1 MSLKKI
7 VIIFLSLILLVFGY
21 KFYMH
26 YRIVS
31 SILNDAFVDNG
42 QTFEILKETIFGKDS
57 EVKRV
62 KLVKQTIGD
71 TVGFEVVNKIEINGV
86 STMLPFSKSVI
97 QSIKTTEQLIDIKTN
112 NGKRFRILY
121 PFVDHTSLNLY
132 EPHKDAFEFF
142 KSTYSYD
149 AGHIGFFQSNEKLL
163 SEYTLF
169 ISKKMFLPNGAVHY
183 LGVFERGDLRGFQ
196 ACHPDRRECAEKLVA
211 VEIFLKNNKTSIMFF
226 ENFTQDEIDFVLSH
240 FTTG

>member
-7 VIIFLSLILLVFGY
+7 VIIFLSLILLFSGY

-26 YRIVS
+26 YHIVS
-31 SILNDAFVDNG
+31 SLSVTLEIPEENG
-42 QTFEILKETIFGKDS
+42 LTWEILKEAIFGKDS
-57 EVKRV
+57 EATRV
-62 KLVKQTIGD
+62 KLI
-71 TVGFEVVNKIEINGV
+71 ERKIKDADQFDVANEININEAR
-86 STMLPFSKSVI
+86 TMLPFSKSVI

-112 NGKRFRILY
+112 NGRRFRILY
-121 PFVDHTSLNLY
+121 PFVDHN
-132 EPHKDAFEFF
+132 KDAFEFF

-169 ISKKMFLPNGAVHY
+169 ISKKMFIPNGAVHY
-183 LGVFERGDLRGFQ
+183 LGVFEKGDLRGFQ
-196 ACHPDRRECAEKLVA
+196 ACHPDIPECAERSVA
-211 VEIFLKNNKTSIMFF
+211 VEIFLHDGKTSMMFF
-226 ENFTQDEIDFVLSH
+226 EHFTQDEIDFVLSH

>member
-7 VIIFLSLILLVFGY
+7 VIIFLSLILLFSGS

-31 SILNDAFVDNG
+31 SLSVTLEIPEENG
-42 QTFEILKETIFGKDS
+42 LTWEILKEAIFGKDS

-71 TVGFEVVNKIEINGV
+71 TVGFEVANKIEINGV

-121 PFVDHTSLNLY
+121 PFVDHN
-132 EPHKDAFEFF
+132 KDAFEFF

-169 ISKKMFLPNGAVHY
+169 ISKKMFIPSGAAHY

-196 ACHPDRRECAEKLVA
+196 ACHPDIPECAERSVA
-211 VEIFLKNNKTSIMFF
+211 VEIFLHDGKTSMMFF

-240 FTTG
+240 FTAG